1 MSCINTME
9 EGNVNILN
17 LNKKLVGII
26 LVLIVSMLKMNVFMT
41 LLGQLYDWLNV
52 KYKKSSE
59 KKFFKLL
66 PFSIF

>member
-1 MSCINTME
+1 ME

-41 LLGQLYDWLNV
+41 LLGQLYD
-52 KYKKSSE
+52 
-59 KKFFKLL
+59 
-66 PFSIF
+66 